1 MTTGI
6 ATTAAGGDPA
16 PQTPKPARK
25 GPSESSSSWRL
36 TDRIG
41 LAFAWFLGIL
51 FCLIAVAIV
60 VYVAVQGIQ
69 YLHPSLLWTNPK
81 TSNTEAGSGGFL
93 AAILGTFLIAGLG
106 IALAAPM
113 GVSVAV
119 WLVEYARPRALARVV
134 ESTVEM
140 FAGVPSVVL
149 ALFGVIVFDQ
159 GFFGFLSQ
167 TNGGIV
173 YGRSLFAAGI
183 ILAFVALPYVVSTV
197 REGLQA
203 IPNHVREAS
212 YAVGKSKITT
222 IRRIVLPAARPSVIT
237 GTMLGFGHAIGDTA
251 IILLL
256 AGDTGSLQGAGGVFP
271 FSLFRGTGSTLTSYI
286 FDNAPTGDLNKPQ
299 LAWAAAF
306 VLMVI
311 VLILNLI
318 SDIFS
323 RRAREL
329 RWS

>member
-1 MTTGI
+1 
-6 ATTAAGGDPA
+6 
-16 PQTPKPARK
+16 
-25 GPSESSSSWRL
+25 
-36 TDRIG
+36 
-41 LAFAWFLGIL
+41 
-51 FCLIAVAIV
+51 
-60 VYVAVQGIQ
+60 
-69 YLHPSLLWTNPK
+69 
-81 TSNTEAGSGGFL
+81 
-93 AAILGTFLIAGLG
+93 
-106 IALAAPM
+106 
-113 GVSVAV
+113 
-119 WLVEYARPRALARVV
+119 
-134 ESTVEM
+134 
-140 FAGVPSVVL
+140 
-149 ALFGVIVFDQ
+149 VF
-159 GFFGFLSQ
+159 
-167 TNGGIV
+167 
-173 YGRSLFAAGI
+173 GRSLFAAGI

-256 AGDTGSLQGAGGVFP
+256 AGDTGSLQGTSSVFP
-271 FSLFRGTGSTLTSYI
+271 LSLFQ
-286 FDNAPTGDLNKPQ
+286 PTGDLNKPQ

>member
-1 MTTGI
+1 MTGGI
-6 ATTAAGGDPA
+6 TTTAAGGDPA
-16 PQTPKPARK
+16 AQGPTPDHRRPTE
-25 GPSESSSSWRL
+25 PSSSWRL
-36 TDRIG
+36 TDRLG
-41 LAFAWFLGIL
+41 LAFAWLLGLL
-51 FCLIAVAIV
+51 FCAIAVAIV
-60 VYVAVQGIQ
+60 VFLAIQGIH
-69 YLHPSLLWTNPK
+69 YLRPDLLWTNPK
-81 TSNTEAGSGGFL
+81 TADTEAGSGGFL
-93 AAILGTFLIAGLG
+93 APIIGTFLIAGLA
-106 IALAAPM
+106 IALALPM
-113 GVSVAV
+113 GVGVAV
-119 WLVEYARPRALARVV
+119 WLVEYSRPRALARIV

-159 GFFGFLSQ
+159 HILGFLSQ

-173 YGRSLFAAGI
+173 FGRSLFAAGI

-212 YAVGKSKITT
+212 YAVGKSKATT

-256 AGDTGSLQGAGGVFP
+256 AGDTGTLQGAGGAFP
-271 FSLFRGTGSTLTSYI
+271 FSVFRGTGSTLTSYV
-286 FDNAPTGDLNKPQ
+286 FDNSPAGDLNHPQ
-299 LAWAAAF
+299 LAYAAAF
-306 VLMVI
+306 LLLLI
-311 VLILNLI
+311 VLALNVI
-318 SDIFS
+318 ADVFG
-323 RRAREL
+323 RRSQEL